1 MKQNLEIADQKLVD
15 MYSKIEEKCLLY
27 INHRNENDIIE
38 NSERSLLLYVYGSK
52 ATRVE
57 RWRNLQPYA
66 GDCKVGIIP
75 HRHIKIKKSM

>member
-1 MKQNLEIADQKLVD
+1 MNRD
-15 MYSKIEEKCLLY
+15 
-27 INHRNENDIIE
+27 ENDIIE
-38 NSERSLLLYVYGSK
+38 NIKISPLLYVYGSK

-75 HRHIKIKKSM
+75 HRHIKIKKSIQRR